1 MLRQPKAII
10 DIFVRILHSKSFQN
24 KNQGGLNVL
33 CHKSNMENVT
43 VSVTTSRNDIN
54 PTFSLQ
60 KISMTRQLRN
70 AIKGDEEGEVL

>member
-10 DIFVRILHSKSFQN
+10 DISVRILHSKGFQN
-24 KNQGGLNVL
+24 KSQAGLNVL
-33 CHKSNMENVT
+33 CHKSVMENFA
-43 VSVTTSRNDIN
+43 VSVTTSRNDIK

-70 AIKGDEEGEVL
+70 AIKSDEEG